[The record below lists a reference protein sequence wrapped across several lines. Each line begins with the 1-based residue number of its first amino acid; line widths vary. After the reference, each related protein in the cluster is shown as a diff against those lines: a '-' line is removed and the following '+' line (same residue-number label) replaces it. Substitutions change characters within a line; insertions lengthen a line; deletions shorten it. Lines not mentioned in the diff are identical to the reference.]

1 MPDQCYFCR
10 KASYKHGMCEAHYQ
24 IYLEEKE
31 NLLEEDKKEYDFKPH
46 YHNLKHSIYKI
57 INYPRI
63 VDLCI
68 KLIAIADIYYE
79 RYENDELTKVVIGDV
94 CNIIRN
100 KVIKIKENNKIMAER
115 YSSLFNDIDFRNKWK
130 ANFRTEDGHYVRSM
144 AEQVIDNFL
153 YHHGIVHSYEKRII
167 IPRDHDSIL
176 ISDFYI
182 PELDT
187 YIEYYGKYDGEYISR
202 KHAKDQIYK
211 ENNLNYIALGKKD
224 LENLDDILW
233 KEIVTRRS
241 HNKKGQQ

>member
-31 NLLEEDKKEYDFKPH
+31 KLLEEDKKKYDFKPH

-100 KVIKIKENNKIMAER
+100 KVIKIKENNKIMGER